1 MNNIHCDKINN
12 HENIYNSMKLGFS
25 TLALF
30 SNTNDK
36 IVETAWNNGFDMI
49 ELLAENPFNFNTP
62 EALKSFEVYI
72 HGPTVDLNI
81 ASINKGIKEE
91 SVRQMKNTIDRAN
104 EVNAKAITVHPGK
117 IGRNDKRLRKIAI
130 ENAIE
135 SIGELV
141 DYSDLTVS
149 VENMPER
156 FSFLANRID
165 ELEQIREETG
175 CMITIDTGHA
185 NTCENPEEFFDLKD
199 ICYFH
204 LNDNNG
210 EKDQHLTLGE
220 GTLNL
225 DLLKNVEK
233 GIIELNNFDNI
244 LKSKKLIENI

>member
-1 MNNIHCDKINN
+1 MKI
-12 HENIYNSMKLGFS
+12 GFS

-30 SNTNDK
+30 RNTNDK
-36 IVETAWNNGFDMI
+36 IVDMAKNNGFDMI
-49 ELLAENPFNFNTP
+49 ELLAENTFNFNTK
-62 EALKSFEVYI
+62 EALKSFDLLI
-72 HGPTVDLNI
+72 HGPTVDLNL

-91 SVRQMKNTIDRAN
+91 SVKQMKNTIDMARD
-104 EVNAKAITVHPGK
+104 VNAEAITIHPGK

-130 ENAIE
+130 EIAIE
-135 SIGELV
+135 SISELV

-156 FSFLANRID
+156 FSFLGNRVE
-165 ELEQIREETG
+165 ELEQIQEETG

-185 NTCENPEEFFDLKD
+185 NTCENPQEFFEMKN

-210 EKDQHLTLGE
+210 EKDQHLPLGE
-220 GTLNL
+220 GTLDLN
-225 DLLKNVEK
+225 LLKKVNK

-244 LKSKKLIENI
+244 LRSKKIIEKMK

>member
-1 MNNIHCDKINN
+1 
-12 HENIYNSMKLGFS
+12 MKLGFS
-25 TLALF
+25 TLSLF
-30 SNTNDK
+30 SKTNDE
-36 IVETAWNNGFDMI
+36 IVGLAKANGFDMI
-49 ELLAENPFNFNTP
+49 ELLAENQFNFNTP
-62 EALKSFEVYI
+62 EALRSFEVLI

-81 ASINKGIKEE
+81 ASINQGIREE
-91 SVRQMKNTIDRAN
+91 SIRQMKNTIDMAN
-104 EVNAKAITVHPGK
+104 DVNAKAITVHPGK
-117 IGRNDKRLRKIAI
+117 IGRNDERLRKIAV
-130 ENAIE
+130 EKAIE

-156 FSFLANRID
+156 FSFLANRVE

-185 NTCENPEEFFDLKD
+185 NTCENPEEFFELKD

-204 LNDNNG
+204 LNDNSG

-220 GTLNL
+220 GTLDLN
-225 DLLKNVEK
+225 LLKKVHK

-244 LKSKKLIENI
+244 LKSKNVIEKL

>member
-1 MNNIHCDKINN
+1 MKI
-12 HENIYNSMKLGFS
+12 GFS

-30 SNTNDK
+30 RNTNDE
-36 IVETAWNNGFDMI
+36 IVEIAKNNGFDMI
-49 ELLAENPFNFNTP
+49 ELLAENSFNFNT
-62 EALKSFEVYI
+62 EDALKSFNVMI

-81 ASINKGIKEE
+81 ASINNGIREE
-91 SVRQMKNTIDRAN
+91 SVRQMKNTIDMARN
-104 EVNAKAITVHPGK
+104 VNAEAITIHPGK

-130 ENAIE
+130 EKAIE

-156 FSFLANRID
+156 FSFLGNNLE
-165 ELEQIREETG
+165 ELELIQEETG
-175 CMITIDTGHA
+175 CMVTIDTGHA
-185 NTCENPEEFFDLKD
+185 NICRNPKEFFEIKN

-210 EKDQHLTLGE
+210 EKDQHLPLGE
-220 GTLNL
+220 GTLDL
-225 DLLKNVEK
+225 ELLKKVDK

-244 LKSKKLIENI
+244 LKSKKIIEKMK

>member
-1 MNNIHCDKINN
+1 
-12 HENIYNSMKLGFS
+12 MKLGFS
-25 TLALF
+25 TLSLF
-30 SNTNDK
+30 NKTNDK
-36 IVETAWNNGFDMI
+36 IVEMAKNNGFEMI

-62 EALKSFEVYI
+62 EALKSFDVLI

-91 SVRQMKNTIDRAN
+91 SVKQMKDTIDLAEN
-104 EVNAKAITVHPGK
+104 VNANAITIHPGK
-117 IGRNDKRLRKIAI
+117 IGRNDERLRKIAL
-130 ENAIE
+130 EKAVE

-141 DYSDLTVS
+141 DYANLTIS
-149 VENMPER
+149 VENMPSR
-156 FSFLANRID
+156 FSFLANNVE
-165 ELEQIREETG
+165 ELEQIQQETG

-185 NTCENPEEFFDLKD
+185 NTCENPEEFFDLKN

-220 GTLNL
+220 GTLDLN
-225 DLLKNVEK
+225 LLKKVDC

-244 LKSKKLIENI
+244 LKSKNTINKL